1 MLVENQLVEV
11 KWNNNTK
18 AWYEDKG
25 YKFTHKFDSFYVRP
39 SDLPDRSAKKVHVIC
54 DYCGTEYITSF
65 SVYNDGI
72 RKNGKNACSHCAAI
86 KAKSLDIEKR
96 KIYNYERVQEVCKN
110 NGYELLSTIDDCNLV
125 SNQIQYKCPL
135 HGTQTVLLDSLI
147 HGHLCY
153 DCGREATT
161 IAVKKSIAEV
171 VETVESKNN
180 NKLINPSEYKDMCTA
195 NLKIECGSCGK
206 VFLQSL
212 SNYKKN
218 LTGKCPDCNENSY
231 GEYLIALCL
240 DKYSIAY
247 NRQFKFSDCKD
258 KRKLPFDFYLPDY
271 NLVVEFDGKYHYEP
285 ISGEESFKKMLLHDA
300 MKNWYCKWNNI
311 KLLRIPYWER
321 DNIEQILIDY
331 LHLAQQSNY
340 KLVKT
345 KYIQNR
351 KVLNYNRRCSLNI

>member
-1 MLVENQLVEV
+1 M
-11 KWNNNTK
+11 
-18 AWYEDKG
+18 
-25 YKFTHKFDSFYVRP
+25 
-39 SDLPDRSAKKVHVIC
+39 
-54 DYCGTEYITSF
+54 
-65 SVYNDGI
+65 
-72 RKNGKNACSHCAAI
+72 
-86 KAKSLDIEKR
+86 
-96 KIYNYERVQEVCKN
+96 
-110 NGYELLSTIDDCNLV
+110 
-125 SNQIQYKCPL
+125 
-135 HGTQTVLLDSLI
+135 
-147 HGHLCY
+147 
-153 DCGREATT
+153 
-161 IAVKKSIAEV
+161 
-171 VETVESKNN
+171 
-180 NKLINPSEYKDMCTA
+180 
-195 NLKIECGSCGK
+195 
-206 VFLQSL
+206 
-212 SNYKKN
+212 
-218 LTGKCPDCNENSY
+218 TGKCPDCNENSY

-351 KVLNYNRRCSLNI
+351 KVLNYNRRYSLNV